1 LSRAGDGASV
11 GTVDT
16 LTAWRFQDP
25 DGAEQALARIRS
37 LAEQGLISVDDAALV
52 TWPTARRRPRT
63 RELGSLTGPG
73 ALLGGCWGAVLGLI
87 FAIPLAGLA
96 VGAATGVVLGSLA
109 DVGIDDEF
117 IAEVRAL
124 VTPGTSALFLLSH
137 GAVVDRVAAEM
148 AGVEME
154 LVRSNLGAEQERR
167 LREAL
172 VS

>member
-1 LSRAGDGASV
+1 M
-11 GTVDT
+11 
-16 LTAWRFQDP
+16 
-25 DGAEQALARIRS
+25 
-37 LAEQGLISVDDAALV
+37 
-52 TWPTARRRPRT
+52 
-63 RELGSLTGPG
+63 
-73 ALLGGCWGAVLGLI
+73 LGLI
-87 FAIPLAGLA
+87 FVVPLAGLA
-96 VGAATGVVLGSLA
+96 VGAATGAVLGSLA

-117 IAEVRAL
+117 IAEVRAR

-148 AGVEME
+148 ADVEME